1 MKVIRNFFDNQK
13 PNFSP
18 GGKREKYFPL
28 YDVFENLFFL
38 SKNKTTNP
46 IHVRD
51 AIDIQRVMAIVWIST
66 FPAMFFGMYNIGS
79 QSLEYLSLINSQNTG
94 DWHHYLISP
103 VGYNPDNFINKFWFG
118 AMYFM
123 PIYAVT
129 FIVGFAWEMLFAIIR
144 KHEINEGFFVSSV
157 LFALSCPPDIPL
169 WQAALGITF
178 GIVIGKEIFGGTG
191 KNFLNPAL
199 TGRAFLYFA
208 YPSQLSG
215 DKVWVS
221 GITDNGI
228 VPNGYS
234 GATPLGLAAENGVIG
249 IEERYTWSQSFFGGI
264 PGSVG
269 ETSLIA
275 IALGAMI
282 LLMTR
287 IASYRIILGTLLG
300 MFVMSTIFNQIDS
313 DNPMFSIPFYWHL
326 VIGSFAFGLVFMA
339 TEPVSGSATNTGRW
353 IYGFV
358 IGVTVILIRVINP
371 AFPEGMM
378 LAILFGNLLAPV
390 IDHLVVSSNI
400 KKRNQL
406 KEVYE

>member
-79 QSLEYLSLINSQNTG
+79 QSLEYLNLINSQNTG

-300 MFVMSTIFNQIDS
+300 MFVMSSIFNQIDS

-358 IGVTVILIRVINP
+358 IGVTVILIRVMNP

-400 KKRNQL
+400 KKRNHL

>member
-1 MKVIRNFFDNQK
+1 MKIIRNFFDNQK

-282 LLMTR
+282 LLITR

-300 MFVMSTIFNQIDS
+300 MFVMSSIFNQIDS

>member
-208 YPSQLSG
+208 YPASWSG
-215 DKVWVS
+215 DMAWVAV
-221 GITDNGI
+221 D
-228 VPNGYS
+228 GYTA
-234 GATPLGLAAENGVIG
+234 ATMLGMSAQESYMNMS
-249 IEERYTWSQSFFGGI
+249 YTWSDAFLGFI
-264 PGSVG
+264 PGSIG
-269 ETSLIA
+269 ETSVVAILIGLA
-275 IALGAMI
+275 I
-282 LLMTR
+282 LLYTK
-287 IASYRIILGTLLG
+287 IASWRIVAGVVLGT
-300 MFVMSTIFNQIDS
+300 MFTATLFNLAGS
-313 DNPMFSIPFYWHL
+313 DTNPMFAIPFWWHM
-326 VIGSFAFGLVFMA
+326 VMGGYMFGLVFMA
-339 TEPVSGSATNTGRW
+339 TEPVSGSHTNQGRW
-353 IYGFV
+353 VYGFV
-358 IGVTVILIRVINP
+358 IGFMVIMIRVLNP
-371 AFPEGMM
+371 AYPEGMM
-378 LAILFGNLLAPV
+378 LAILFGNLLSPL
-390 IDHLVVSSNI
+390 IDHYFVSRNI
-400 KKRNQL
+400 KQRVRVLNA
-406 KEVYE
+406 E

>member
-79 QSLEYLSLINSQNTG
+79 QSLEYLNLINSQNTG

-249 IEERYTWSQSFFGGI
+249 LEERYTWSQSFFGGI

-300 MFVMSTIFNQIDS
+300 MFVMSSIFNQIDS

-400 KKRNQL
+400 KKRNHL

>member
-79 QSLEYLSLINSQNTG
+79 QSLEYLNLINSQNTG
-94 DWHHYLISP
+94 DWHHYLINP

-300 MFVMSTIFNQIDS
+300 MFVMSSIFNQIDS

-358 IGVTVILIRVINP
+358 IGVTVILIRVMNP

-400 KKRNQL
+400 KKRNHL

>member
-282 LLMTR
+282 LLITR

-300 MFVMSTIFNQIDS
+300 MFVMSSIFNQIDS

>member
-300 MFVMSTIFNQIDS
+300 MFVMSSIFNQIDS

-358 IGVTVILIRVINP
+358 IGVTVILIRVMNP

-400 KKRNQL
+400 KKRNHL

>member
-300 MFVMSTIFNQIDS
+300 MFVMSSIFNQIDS

-358 IGVTVILIRVINP
+358 IGVTVILIRVMNP

>member
-79 QSLEYLSLINSQNTG
+79 QSLEYLNLINSQNTG

-300 MFVMSTIFNQIDS
+300 MFVMSSIFNQIDS

-358 IGVTVILIRVINP
+358 IGVTVILIRVMNP

>member
-339 TEPVSGSATNTGRW
+339 TEPVSGSATKTGRW

>member
-282 LLMTR
+282 LLITR

-300 MFVMSTIFNQIDS
+300 MFVMSSIFNQIDS

-400 KKRNQL
+400 KKRNQF

>member
-249 IEERYTWSQSFFGGI
+249 IEERYTWSQSFFGSI

-300 MFVMSTIFNQIDS
+300 MFVMSSIFNQIDS

>member
-79 QSLEYLSLINSQNTG
+79 QSLEYLNLINSQNTG

>member
-79 QSLEYLSLINSQNTG
+79 QSLEYLSLINSHNTG

-339 TEPVSGSATNTGRW
+339 TEPVSGSATNTGIW

-358 IGVTVILIRVINP
+358 IVVTVILIRVMNP

-400 KKRNQL
+400 KKRNHL

>member
-13 PNFSP
+13 SNFSP

-300 MFVMSTIFNQIDS
+300 MFVMSSIFNQIDS

>member
-66 FPAMFFGMYNIGS
+66 FPAIFFGMYNIGS

-282 LLMTR
+282 LLITR

-300 MFVMSTIFNQIDS
+300 MFVMSSIFNQIDS

>member
-79 QSLEYLSLINSQNTG
+79 QSLEYLNLINSQNTG

-300 MFVMSTIFNQIDS
+300 MFVMSSIFNQIDS

>member
-199 TGRAFLYFA
+199 TGRSFLYFA

-300 MFVMSTIFNQIDS
+300 MFVMSSIFNQIDS

>member
-339 TEPVSGSATNTGRW
+339 TEPVSGSHTNKGRW
-353 IYGFV
+353 IYGIV
-358 IGVTVILIRVINP
+358 IGVLVVLIRVVNP

-378 LAILFGNLLAPV
+378 LAILFANLTSPLIDYFVVKQNINRRNKV
-390 IDHLVVSSNI
+390 IYAE
-400 KKRNQL
+400 R
-406 KEVYE
+406 

>member
-287 IASYRIILGTLLG
+287 IASYRIILGTFLG

>member
-103 VGYNPDNFINKFWFG
+103 VGYNPYNFINKFWFG

-282 LLMTR
+282 LLITR

-300 MFVMSTIFNQIDS
+300 MFVMSSIFNQIDS